1 MRGSGQGHE
10 GGGGGTP
17 LTLRRPRRVLSV
29 AAVLLVALGI
39 LGTGVEGQLSPTS
52 LDIPGTSSS
61 RAAAILR
68 QHFGDSAPFAI
79 LLRGPAASLDR
90 QGPALI
96 RDLRSDPRV
105 TTLSPWDGAALAGL
119 RPAPGKALVLADF
132 HVDADRAVDD
142 VVPALNE
149 TLERRI
155 RPPVTA
161 TQTGF
166 ASLSRAIQSE
176 SVSSTEQAELLA
188 LPFLLI
194 VLLLVFR
201 SPVAALIPLGFGAIA
216 VIASRGVLY
225 VVADWISIDAFALTV
240 ATMMGLALGVD
251 YALLMVSRF
260 REELRGGTDPLRAAI
275 ATRRTAG
282 RTTLFAGS
290 TLFLSMLVSI
300 FVLPGSLL
308 LSLAGTAIVVTIIC
322 VAVALYLTPPL
333 LVVLGANVDRWRIGR
348 VPDGEHTV
356 LNRSLGAALRH
367 PGAVAVAVAALLLL
381 LAAPA
386 LAIKTGPP
394 SAAELPSSDSARQD
408 SELIS
413 HQIGAGW
420 DAPFIVL
427 AATEHGPISTPANL
441 RHLSRFQRLLSE
453 QPGVQAVIGPRQIA
467 RHTAP
472 LRRRGED
479 FLGAPGSRRAA
490 QLRRLGPKL
499 TRAGSGVQQLRAG
512 LSDAAAGAGL
522 LGEGSGRAREGA
534 AQIASGLARAAA
546 GGDEAT
552 HAIGRIAAGSGKL
565 AEGQRQAH
573 TGSLSLALGLHDLL
587 PQLRKGSLARARALR
602 SELESLHSSD
612 PGVQKATRQAS
623 SLVLALSA
631 ARNEL
636 RSLRNEASRLEDG
649 TARLA
654 DGGAKLAKGTEQ
666 LDEEAAPLAG
676 GLHRLEGGA
685 EALAGGLSRL
695 EGGTHALASGLSS
708 GYARSAPLERGLRR
722 AGVRITSSSAS
733 LSRQRDALRRASP
746 HLFESGY
753 FVLSALDGA
762 SPSARS
768 QASQSIDLE
777 RSGQAA
783 AMLLIPRYT
792 FNTAGSETLD
802 RRLNDLTQ
810 SFGRKTGLKTGVAGG
825 PAQLTDYNR
834 VTRARV
840 PLVILAMAVVTFLA
854 LIAILRALPLAAVAV
869 ALNLMTVGVAFG
881 VLVLLFDVPDGWPLG
896 GHEYVDAIGAAGIF
910 GIVFGL
916 SIDYAVFLLA
926 RMREAYEATGDH
938 RGAVSFGLQRTARVI
953 TGAAAIMMAVFV
965 CFAAAKISTVSQL
978 GVGLSVAVALDAT
991 VVRLLLL
998 PALMLLIGERVWW
1011 LPAPLA
1017 RVLPKIELHP
1027 A

>member
-1 MRGSGQGHE
+1 
-10 GGGGGTP
+10 
-17 LTLRRPRRVLSV
+17 VLIV
-29 AAVLLVALGI
+29 ATVLLIALGI
-39 LGTGVEGQLSPTS
+39 LGSGVEDRLSPTS
-52 LDIPGTSSS
+52 LNVPGTSSS
-61 RAAAILR
+61 RAAALLR
-68 QHFGDSAPFAI
+68 RHFGDSAPFAI
-79 LLRGPAASLDR
+79 LLRGPAPALDR

-96 RDLRSDPRV
+96 RELRSTPGV
-105 TTLSPWDGAALAGL
+105 TTLSPWDGAALARL
-119 RPAPGKALVLADF
+119 RPAPRKALVLADF
-132 HVDADRAVDD
+132 HVSADSAVDH
-142 VVPALNE
+142 VVPELNE

-155 RPPVTA
+155 HPPATA

-166 ASLSRAIQSE
+166 ASLSRAIQSQ
-176 SVSSTEQAELLA
+176 SISSTERAELLA

-225 VVADWISIDAFALTV
+225 LVGDLISIDAFALTV

-260 REELRGGTDPLRAAI
+260 REELRSGADPPRAAI

-290 TLFLSMLVSI
+290 TLFVSMLVSV

-308 LSLAGTAIVVTIIC
+308 LSLAGTAIVVTAIC
-322 VAVALYLTPPL
+322 VAVALFLTPPL
-333 LVVLGANVDRWRIGR
+333 LVLLGANVDRWRIGR
-348 VPDGEHTV
+348 APEGGHTV
-356 LNRSLGAALRH
+356 LDRSLGAALTR
-367 PGAVAVAVAALLLL
+367 PGAVAAMVAALLLL
-381 LAAPA
+381 LATPA
-386 LAIKTGPP
+386 LAIRTGPP
-394 SAAELPSSDSARQD
+394 SAAELPTSDRARQD
-408 SELIS
+408 SELVS
-413 HQIGAGW
+413 RQIGAGW

-427 AATEHGPISTPANL
+427 AATEHGPITTPENL
-441 RHLSRFQRLLSE
+441 RHLSRFQRLLGE
-453 QPGVQAVIGPRQIA
+453 LPGVQTVIGPRQIA
-467 RHTAP
+467 KHTAP
-472 LRRRGED
+472 LRRRGVE
-479 FLGAPGSRRAA
+479 FLGAPGSRRVA

-499 TRAGSGVQQLRAG
+499 AEAGSGVRRLRAG

-522 LGEGSGRAREGA
+522 LDQGSGRAQEGA
-534 AQIASGLARAAA
+534 AQIASGLGRAAA

-552 HAIGRIAAGSGKL
+552 AAIGRIAGGSRKL
-565 AEGQRQAH
+565 AEGQRDAH
-573 TGSLSLALGLHDLL
+573 AGSLSLALGLHDLL
-587 PQLRKGSLARARALR
+587 PQLRKGSLARARELR
-602 SELESLHSSD
+602 SELEGLSGSD
-612 PGVQKATRQAS
+612 PQVAKAARQAS
-623 SLVLALSA
+623 SLVLSLSA

-636 RSLRNEASRLEDG
+636 RSLRGEAHRLEEG
-649 TARLA
+649 TRRLA
-654 DGGAKLAKGTEQ
+654 GGGAKLASGTKR

-676 GLHRLEGGA
+676 GLHRLAGGA
-685 EALAGGLSRL
+685 EALTGGLSRL
-695 EGGTHALASGLSS
+695 QGGTRALASGLSE
-708 GYARSAPLERGLRR
+708 GFARSAPLEGGLRR
-722 AGVRITSSSAS
+722 AGVRVSAS
-733 LSRQRDALRRASP
+733 GRSVGRQRDALRRASP

-753 FVLSALDGA
+753 FVLSALEGS
-762 SPSARS
+762 SPRARS
-768 QASQSIDLE
+768 QAAQSIDLE
-777 RSGQAA
+777 HGGQAA

-792 FNTAGSETLD
+792 FNTAGSEALD
-802 RRLNDLTQ
+802 RRLNRLTQ
-810 SFGRKTGLKTGVAGG
+810 AFGRKSGLRTGVAGG

-834 VTRARV
+834 VTRSRV
-840 PLVILAMAVVTFLA
+840 PLVILAMALVTFLA

-881 VLVLLFDVPDGWPLG
+881 VLVLLFDVPAGWPLG

-926 RMREAYEATGDH
+926 RMREAYEETGDH
-938 RGAVSFGLQRTARVI
+938 RGAVAFGLQRTARVI

-965 CFAAAKISTVSQL
+965 CFAAAPISTVSQL

-1011 LPAPLA
+1011 LPKPLA
-1017 RVLPKIELHP
+1017 RILPKIELHP

>member
-1 MRGSGQGHE
+1 
-10 GGGGGTP
+10 
-17 LTLRRPRRVLSV
+17 LRSPRRVLIV
-29 AAVLLVALGI
+29 ATVLLIALGI
-39 LGTGVEGQLSPTS
+39 LGSGVEDRLSPTS
-52 LDIPGTSSS
+52 LNVPGTSSS
-61 RAAAILR
+61 RAAALLR
-68 QHFGDSAPFAI
+68 RHFGDSAPFAI
-79 LLRGPAASLDR
+79 LLRGPAPALDR

-96 RDLRSDPRV
+96 RELRSTPGV
-105 TTLSPWDGAALAGL
+105 TTLSPWDGAALARL
-119 RPAPGKALVLADF
+119 RPAPRKALVLADF
-132 HVDADRAVDD
+132 HVSADSAVDH
-142 VVPALNE
+142 VVPELNE

-155 RPPVTA
+155 HPPATA

-166 ASLSRAIQSE
+166 ASLSRAIQSQ
-176 SVSSTEQAELLA
+176 SISSTERAELLA

-225 VVADWISIDAFALTV
+225 LVGDLISIDAFALTV

-260 REELRGGTDPLRAAI
+260 REELRSGADPPRAAI

-290 TLFLSMLVSI
+290 TLFVSMLVSV

-308 LSLAGTAIVVTIIC
+308 LSLAGTAIVVTAIC
-322 VAVALYLTPPL
+322 VAVALFLTPPL
-333 LVVLGANVDRWRIGR
+333 LVLLGANVDRWRIGR
-348 VPDGEHTV
+348 APEGGHTV
-356 LNRSLGAALRH
+356 LDRSLGAALTR
-367 PGAVAVAVAALLLL
+367 PGAVAAMVAALLLL
-381 LAAPA
+381 LATPA
-386 LAIKTGPP
+386 LAIRTGPP
-394 SAAELPSSDSARQD
+394 SAAELPTSDRARQD
-408 SELIS
+408 SELVS
-413 HQIGAGW
+413 RQIGAGW

-427 AATEHGPISTPANL
+427 AATEHGPITTPENL
-441 RHLSRFQRLLSE
+441 RHLSRFQRLLGE
-453 QPGVQAVIGPRQIA
+453 LPGVQTVIGPRQIA
-467 RHTAP
+467 KHTAP
-472 LRRRGED
+472 LRRRGVE
-479 FLGAPGSRRAA
+479 FLGAPGSRRVA

-499 TRAGSGVQQLRAG
+499 AEAGSGVRRLRAG

-522 LGEGSGRAREGA
+522 LDQGSGRAQEGA
-534 AQIASGLARAAA
+534 AQIASGLGRAAA

-552 HAIGRIAAGSGKL
+552 AAIGRIAGGSRKL
-565 AEGQRQAH
+565 AEGQRDAH
-573 TGSLSLALGLHDLL
+573 AGSLSLALGLHDLL
-587 PQLRKGSLARARALR
+587 PQLRKGSLARARELR
-602 SELESLHSSD
+602 SELEGLSGSD
-612 PGVQKATRQAS
+612 PQVAKAARQAS
-623 SLVLALSA
+623 SLVLSLSA

-636 RSLRNEASRLEDG
+636 RSLRGEAHRLEEG
-649 TARLA
+649 TRRLA
-654 DGGAKLAKGTEQ
+654 GGGAKLASGTKR

-676 GLHRLEGGA
+676 GLHRLAGGA
-685 EALAGGLSRL
+685 EALTGGLSRL
-695 EGGTHALASGLSS
+695 QGGTRALASGLSE
-708 GYARSAPLERGLRR
+708 GFARSAPLEGGLRR
-722 AGVRITSSSAS
+722 AGVRVSAS
-733 LSRQRDALRRASP
+733 GRSVGRQRDALRRASP

-753 FVLSALDGA
+753 FVLSALEGS
-762 SPSARS
+762 SPRARS
-768 QASQSIDLE
+768 QAAQSIDLE
-777 RSGQAA
+777 HGGQAA

-792 FNTAGSETLD
+792 FNTAGSEALD
-802 RRLNDLTQ
+802 RRLNRLTQ
-810 SFGRKTGLKTGVAGG
+810 AFGRKSGLRTGVAGG

-834 VTRARV
+834 VTRSRV
-840 PLVILAMAVVTFLA
+840 PLVILAMALVTFLA

-881 VLVLLFDVPDGWPLG
+881 VLVLLFDVPAGWPLG

-926 RMREAYEATGDH
+926 RMREAYEETGDH
-938 RGAVSFGLQRTARVI
+938 RGAVAFGLQRTARVI

-965 CFAAAKISTVSQL
+965 CFAAAPISTVSQL

-1011 LPAPLA
+1011 LPKPLA
-1017 RVLPKIELHP
+1017 RILPKIELHP

>member
-1 MRGSGQGHE
+1 
-10 GGGGGTP
+10 
-17 LTLRRPRRVLSV
+17 LRSPRRVLIV
-29 AAVLLVALGI
+29 ATVLLIALGI
-39 LGTGVEGQLSPTS
+39 LGSGVEDRLSPTS
-52 LDIPGTSSS
+52 LNVPGTSSS
-61 RAAAILR
+61 RAAALLR
-68 QHFGDSAPFAI
+68 RHFGDSAPFAI
-79 LLRGPAASLDR
+79 LLRGPAPALDR

-96 RDLRSDPRV
+96 RELRSTPGV
-105 TTLSPWDGAALAGL
+105 TTLSPWDGAALARL
-119 RPAPGKALVLADF
+119 RPAPRKALVLADF
-132 HVDADRAVDD
+132 HVSADSAVDH
-142 VVPALNE
+142 VVPELNE

-155 RPPVTA
+155 HPPATA

-166 ASLSRAIQSE
+166 ASLSRAIQSQ
-176 SVSSTEQAELLA
+176 SISSTERAELLA

-225 VVADWISIDAFALTV
+225 LVGDLISIDAFALTV

-260 REELRGGTDPLRAAI
+260 REELRSGADPPRAAI

-290 TLFLSMLVSI
+290 TLFVSMLVSV

-308 LSLAGTAIVVTIIC
+308 LSLAGTAIVVTAIC
-322 VAVALYLTPPL
+322 VAVALFLTPPL
-333 LVVLGANVDRWRIGR
+333 LVLLGANVDRWRIGR
-348 VPDGEHTV
+348 APEGGHTV
-356 LNRSLGAALRH
+356 LDRSLGAALTR
-367 PGAVAVAVAALLLL
+367 PGAVAAMVAALLLL
-381 LAAPA
+381 LATPA
-386 LAIKTGPP
+386 LAIRTGPP
-394 SAAELPSSDSARQD
+394 SAAELPTSDRARQD
-408 SELIS
+408 TELVS
-413 HQIGAGW
+413 RQIGAGW

-427 AATEHGPISTPANL
+427 AATEHGPITTPENL
-441 RHLSRFQRLLSE
+441 RHLSRFQRLLGE
-453 QPGVQAVIGPRQIA
+453 LPGVQTVIGPRQIA
-467 RHTAP
+467 KHTAP
-472 LRRRGED
+472 LRRRGVE
-479 FLGAPGSRRAA
+479 FLGAPGSRRVA

-499 TRAGSGVQQLRAG
+499 AEAGSGVRRLRAG

-522 LGEGSGRAREGA
+522 LDQGSGRAQEGA
-534 AQIASGLARAAA
+534 AQIASGLGRAAA

-552 HAIGRIAAGSGKL
+552 AAIGRIAGGSRKL
-565 AEGQRQAH
+565 AEGQRDAH
-573 TGSLSLALGLHDLL
+573 AGSLSLALGLHDLL
-587 PQLRKGSLARARALR
+587 PQLRKGSLARARELR
-602 SELESLHSSD
+602 SELEGLSGSD
-612 PGVQKATRQAS
+612 PQVAKAARQAS
-623 SLVLALSA
+623 SLVLSLSA

-636 RSLRNEASRLEDG
+636 RSLRGEAHRLEEG
-649 TARLA
+649 TRRLA
-654 DGGAKLAKGTEQ
+654 GGGAKLASGTKR

-676 GLHRLEGGA
+676 GLHRLAGGA
-685 EALAGGLSRL
+685 EALTGGLSRL
-695 EGGTHALASGLSS
+695 QGGTRALASGLSE
-708 GYARSAPLERGLRR
+708 GFARSAPLEGGLRR
-722 AGVRITSSSAS
+722 AGVRVSAS
-733 LSRQRDALRRASP
+733 GRSVGRQRDALRRASP

-753 FVLSALDGA
+753 FVLSALEGS
-762 SPSARS
+762 SPRARS
-768 QASQSIDLE
+768 QAAQSIDLE
-777 RSGQAA
+777 HGGQAA

-792 FNTAGSETLD
+792 FNTAGSEALD
-802 RRLNDLTQ
+802 RRLNRLTQ
-810 SFGRKTGLKTGVAGG
+810 AFGRKSGLRTGVAGG

-834 VTRARV
+834 VTRSRV
-840 PLVILAMAVVTFLA
+840 PLVILAMALVTFLA

-881 VLVLLFDVPDGWPLG
+881 VLVLLFDVPAGWPLG

-926 RMREAYEATGDH
+926 RMREAYEETGDH
-938 RGAVSFGLQRTARVI
+938 RGAVAFGLQRTARVI

-965 CFAAAKISTVSQL
+965 CFAAAPISTVSQL

-1011 LPAPLA
+1011 LPKPLA
-1017 RVLPKIELHP
+1017 RILPKIELHP